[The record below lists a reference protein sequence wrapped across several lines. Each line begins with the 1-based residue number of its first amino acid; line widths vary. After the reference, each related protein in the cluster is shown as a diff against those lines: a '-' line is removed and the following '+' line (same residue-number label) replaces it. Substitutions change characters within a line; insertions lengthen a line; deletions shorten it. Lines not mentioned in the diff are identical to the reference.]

1 MSLTMLFCI
10 GYLLPAI
17 VFFVL
22 CCWDEVDT
30 DDELTVA
37 GLMFA
42 ILGAIIPIINWLAV
56 CSILNHLNN
65 KRGLISWNFVIYKRK
80 K

>member
-1 MSLTMLFCI
+1 MTPTMIFCI

-22 CCWDEVDT
+22 CCWDEIDCY
-30 DDELTVA
+30 DQLSLS

-42 ILGAIIPIINWLAV
+42 IVCAIVPVINWLAV

-65 KRGLISWNFVIYKRK
+65 KRELISWNFVIYKRK

>member
-1 MSLTMLFCI
+1 MTLTILFCI

-22 CCWDEVDT
+22 CCWDEIDCC
-30 DDELTVA
+30 DQLSLS

-42 ILGAIIPIINWLAV
+42 IVCAIVPVVNWLSLF
-56 CSILNHLNN
+56 SILGHLNN
-65 KRGLISWNFVIYKRK
+65 RYDLISLNFVIYKRK

>member
-1 MSLTMLFCI
+1 MTPTMIFCI

-22 CCWDEVDT
+22 CCWDEIDT
-30 DDELTVA
+30 DDELTIA

-42 ILGAIIPIINWLAV
+42 ILGAIISIINWLALF
-56 CSILNHLNN
+56 SMLDHLNN
-65 KRGLISWNFVIYKRK
+65 KYELISWNFVIYKRK